1 MNSRDRVRAALTCR
15 TPDRIP
21 MALAFWEESLT
32 AIAPRT
38 PAEHFGL
45 DVRFVEFTPP
55 ADQQDFIHY
64 LSGLPHDV
72 HVGDLAQLRTYH
84 EWRYHPE
91 LGPDGPLGSATSADE
106 LARHVFPDLVD
117 PRRYAGLGAQV
128 EQWHAQGW
136 AVAGSPPHLGGELF
150 ESGYR
155 LRGFINF
162 LADLVCNKPLAHYLL
177 DQLTALML
185 HSALILARA
194 GVDILLLDDDVAMP
208 TGLIIATLPLPRRS
222 PPPDRIPM
230 ALAFWEES
238 LPAIAPRPG
247 RAFRTGCP
255 VRRVLPTRRSA
266 SLLHY
271 LAAASRCHVAI
282 WRSSAPTRMALS
294 SELGRTARWAAWS
307 AAELARY
314 TFPDLS
320 IRGATPLRRRSSM
333 ARARLGCRRQ
343 PATPGRRVI
352 RKRLPPAWIH
362 QLPG

>member
-21 MALAFWEESLT
+21 MALAFWEESLP

-55 ADQQDFIHY
+55 DDQQEFVRY
-64 LSGLPHDV
+64 LGGLPNDV

-91 LGPDGPLGSATSADE
+91 LGPDGPLGSTTSVDE
-106 LARHVFPDLVD
+106 LARHAFPDLVD

-128 EQWHAQGW
+128 EQWHARGW

-155 LRGFINF
+155 LRGFTNF
-162 LADLVCNKPLAHYLL
+162 LADLVLNKPLAHYLL

-208 TGLIIATLPLPRRS
+208 TGLIIGPATWREFFKPRLADVIRLAREVQPELIVFYHSDGDFTPLVADLVEIGVNVINPLQ
-222 PPPDRIPM
+222 PDCM
-230 ALAFWEES
+230 DALAIKERFGDRLALWGTVGS
-238 LPAIAPRPG
+238 AALWDHGTPAQIRAEVKHRIETLGPAGLLLSPAYDLDYAPFENIA
-247 RAFRTGCP
+247 AFVDA
-255 VRRVLPTRRSA
+255 VRDF
-266 SLLHY
+266 
-271 LAAASRCHVAI
+271 
-282 WRSSAPTRMALS
+282 
-294 SELGRTARWAAWS
+294 GRTA
-307 AAELARY
+307 
-314 TFPDLS
+314 
-320 IRGATPLRRRSSM
+320 ATLD
-333 ARARLGCRRQ
+333 
-343 PATPGRRVI
+343 
-352 RKRLPPAWIH
+352 
-362 QLPG
+362 

>member
-21 MALAFWEESLT
+21 MALAFWEESLP
-32 AIAPRT
+32 AIAPQT

-45 DVRFVEFTPP
+45 DVRFVEFSPP
-55 ADQQDFIHY
+55 DDQQDFIHY

-91 LGPDGPLGSATSADE
+91 LGPDGPLGSATSAAE
-106 LARHVFPDLVD
+106 LACYTFADLPDR
-117 PRRYAGLGAQV
+117 RRYAGLSAQV

-155 LRGFINF
+155 LRGFTNF
-162 LADLVCNKPLAHYLL
+162 LADLVRNKPLAHYLL

-208 TGLIIATLPLPRRS
+208 TGLIISPAAWREFFRPRLADVIRLAREAQPELLVFYHSDGDFTPLVVDLVEIGVNVINPLQ
-222 PPPDRIPM
+222 PDCM
-230 ALAFWEES
+230 DALAIKERFGD
-238 LPAIAPRPG
+238 R
-247 RAFRTGCP
+247 
-255 VRRVLPTRRSA
+255 
-266 SLLHY
+266 
-271 LAAASRCHVAI
+271 LALWGTV
-282 WRSSAPTRMALS
+282 
-294 SELGRTARWAAWS
+294 GS
-307 AAELARY
+307 AALWDHGTPAQIRAEVKLRIETLGPRGLLLSPAYDLDYAPFENIAAFVDAVREFGHPAAR
-314 TFPDLS
+314 D
-320 IRGATPLRRRSSM
+320 
-333 ARARLGCRRQ
+333 
-343 PATPGRRVI
+343 
-352 RKRLPPAWIH
+352 
-362 QLPG
+362 

>member
-21 MALAFWEESLT
+21 MALAFWEESLP

-45 DVRFVEFTPP
+45 DVRFVEFTPLD
-55 ADQQDFIHY
+55 DQQAFIHY

-91 LGPDGPLGSATSADE
+91 LGPDGPLGGASSAAE
-106 LARHVFPDLVD
+106 LARYTFPDLID
-117 PRRYAGLGAQV
+117 PRRYAGLTAQV
-128 EQWHAQGW
+128 AQWHAQGW

-155 LRGFINF
+155 LRGFTNF

-194 GVDILLLDDDVAMP
+194 GVDVLLLDDDVAMP
-208 TGLIIATLPLPRRS
+208 TGLIMSPAAWREFFKPRLADVIRLAREAQPELIIFYHSDGDFTAIVADLVEIGVNVINPLQ
-222 PPPDRIPM
+222 PDCM
-230 ALAFWEES
+230 DALAIKECFGDRLALWGTVGAAA
-238 LPAIAPRPG
+238 LWDHGTPAQIRSE
-247 RAFRTGCP
+247 
-255 VRRVLPTRRSA
+255 VRRRIETLGPA
-266 SLLHY
+266 GLLLSPAY
-271 LAAASRCHVAI
+271 DLDYAPFENIAAFVEAVTEFGH
-282 WRSSAPTRMALS
+282 
-294 SELGRTARWAAWS
+294 TA
-307 AAELARY
+307 AR
-314 TFPDLS
+314 D
-320 IRGATPLRRRSSM
+320 
-333 ARARLGCRRQ
+333 
-343 PATPGRRVI
+343 
-352 RKRLPPAWIH
+352 
-362 QLPG
+362 